1 MSSSPFL
8 LGTTVLQAHFWT
20 QESHFLQLLNCKL
33 CFYFVSLRCKK
44 CGISQKK
51 YSNMIIERKKY
62 LDMLIESQGNGLVKI
77 ITGGR

>member
-1 MSSSPFL
+1 MLQNEVFFVP
-8 LGTTVLQAHFWT
+8 LGIKNVAYH
-20 QESHFLQLLNCKL
+20 K
-33 CFYFVSLRCKK
+33 
-44 CGISQKK
+44 KK

>member
-1 MSSSPFL
+1 MLPNEVF
-8 LGTTVLQAHFWT
+8 
-20 QESHFLQLLNCKL
+20 
-33 CFYFVSLRCKK
+33 FVPLRYKK

-77 ITGGR
+77 ITGAKNFN

>member
-1 MSSSPFL
+1 M
-8 LGTTVLQAHFWT
+8 LQNEVF
-20 QESHFLQLLNCKL
+20 
-33 CFYFVSLRCKK
+33 FVPLRCKK

-77 ITGGR
+77 ITGAKKLQLTIVG

>member
-1 MSSSPFL
+1 M
-8 LGTTVLQAHFWT
+8 
-20 QESHFLQLLNCKL
+20 LLNEV
-33 CFYFVSLRCKK
+33 FFFVSLRCKK